1 VQFMEIREISE
12 LLESKEVSP
21 VELASLM
28 LERITSLDPGLHSY
42 AYIMAET
49 AMSEARAAE
58 AEILRGRRRG
68 PLHGVPLAVKDQC
81 WTAGVPTA
89 AGTTV
94 LRDNV
99 PTRDATVVRRLREA
113 GATILGKLSMA
124 EAAFGDHHPSLPAAV
139 NPWDAKTWVGSSS
152 SGAGAAIAAGLCY
165 GAVGTDT
172 GGSIRFPSAANGLT
186 GFKPTWGRVSAFGI
200 EGSAQGT
207 MDHVGPIARS
217 AYDCATM
224 LKVIAGDDAD
234 DPTTLIAEVPDYP
247 SLLETDIR
255 GLRIGMDPQFNAD
268 CDHVTLNVL
277 SSASKVF
284 QNLGA
289 RVVEVSIPDVS
300 EIVGDWKAAC
310 AIDLALA
317 HERTFPSHRSEYSR
331 EIAAMLDFGRSKSAT
346 DLRRILQKQQKF
358 QGRLER
364 LFNNVDVLL
373 VPITGIASPTVAQMA
388 EIGYGRKWQTQ
399 VMHSTCPFNISG
411 SPALVLPG
419 GFTERG
425 TPIGTQLV
433 GAHLSEHVLLGAAHK
448 FQQVTDYHRRYPS
461 L

>member
-1 VQFMEIREISE
+1 VQFLDIREISR

-21 VELASLM
+21 VELAGLM
-28 LERITSLDPGLHSY
+28 LERIAILEPRLHSY
-42 AYIMAET
+42 AYIMPES

-58 AEILRGRRRG
+58 AEILRGDRRG

-94 LRDNV
+94 LQDNI
-99 PTRDATVVRRLREA
+99 PTRDAAVVRRLREA
-113 GATILGKLSMA
+113 GAIILGKLSMA
-124 EAAFGDHHPSLPAAV
+124 EAAFGDHHPNLPAAV
-139 NPWDAKTWVGSSS
+139 NPWDAETWVGSSS
-152 SGAGAAIAAGLCY
+152 SGAGAATAAGMCY
-165 GAVGTDT
+165 GAIGTDT

-186 GFKPTWGRVSAFGI
+186 GFKPTWGRVSMFGI
-200 EGSAQGT
+200 EGSAGGT

-224 LKVIAGDDAD
+224 LKAIAGDDVD
-234 DPTTLIAEVPDYP
+234 DPTTLLAEVPDYP
-247 SLLETDIR
+247 SLLGMGIR
-255 GLRIGMDPQFNAD
+255 GLRIGVDPEFNSD
-268 CDHVTLNVL
+268 CDRMTLNAL
-277 SSASKVF
+277 LSASEVF

-289 RVVEVSIPDVS
+289 LVVEVSIPDVS
-300 EIVGDWKAAC
+300 GIVGDWKAAC

-317 HERTFPSHRSEYSR
+317 HERNFPSRRVEYGP

-346 DLRRILQKQQKF
+346 DLRRILQEQQKF

-364 LFNNVDVLL
+364 LFTDVDVLL
-373 VPITGIASPTVAQMA
+373 VPVTGIASPTTAQMA
-388 EIGYGRKWQTQ
+388 EIGYGRKWQTL

-425 TPIGTQLV
+425 APVGIQLV
-433 GAHLSEHVLLGAAHK
+433 GAHLSEQVLLRAAHE
-448 FQQVTDYHRRYPS
+448 FQQVTNYHRRHPS